1 MYSEEEYFDDSPR
14 RRVGNKGN
22 RNKRGREN
30 GGIVFDEENDQ
41 TLYLFVVKNNIT
53 MVELAS
59 GWIQRYQEDR
69 DTALLEMIQFFIS
82 ASGSKGTV
90 TPELYRCIGNGF
102 QEVLK
107 TMTDNFAE
115 ESAEYPL
122 TTTGQNFRRFK
133 ATLGEFIHQLVRQ
146 CSEAELLYDEFMMD
160 YVLQLLVEM
169 SASHVR
175 AFRHTGTLCAMKLM
189 SALVGVALNVNKEIE
204 DPQSQFDMERNKPMS
219 QRSQDALDMLNDRKT
234 E

>member
-1 MYSEEEYFDDSPR
+1 
-14 RRVGNKGN
+14 
-22 RNKRGREN
+22 
-30 GGIVFDEENDQ
+30 
-41 TLYLFVVKNNIT
+41 

-59 GWIQRYQEDR
+59 GWIQRYQEDL

-133 ATLGEFIHQLVRQ
+133 STLGEFIGQLVRQ
-146 CSEAELLYDEFMMD
+146 SSEAELLYDEFMMD
-160 YVLQLLVEM
+160 YVLQLLAELKKC
-169 SASHVR
+169 
-175 AFRHTGTLCAMKLM
+175 FILYFNL
-189 SALVGVALNVNKEIE
+189 
-204 DPQSQFDMERNKPMS
+204 
-219 QRSQDALDMLNDRKT
+219 
-234 E
+234 